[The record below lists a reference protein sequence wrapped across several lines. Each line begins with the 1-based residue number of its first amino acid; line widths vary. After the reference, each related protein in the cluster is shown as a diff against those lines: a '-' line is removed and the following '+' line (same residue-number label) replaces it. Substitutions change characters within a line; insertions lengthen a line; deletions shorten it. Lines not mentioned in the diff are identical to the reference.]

1 MKAPRYFRLMVD
13 NKPGVLTRITSL
25 IRREGWNIL
34 TLTVG
39 ETPNS
44 QLSMATICLLGVSS
58 AIDVVL
64 SRCGRLDCVK
74 SIEAVTPENSYVR
87 EMLLMRFDGPNAA
100 ATAAGCAVD
109 GDGVYSYVGTKEE
122 LDALVEKLKP
132 LHHARSGAVCL
143 PKGE

>member
-39 ETPNS
+39 ETPNDDV
-44 QLSMATICLLGVSS
+44 SMATICLLGVSS
-58 AIDVVL
+58 AVDVVL
-64 SRCGRLDCVK
+64 SRCGRLDCVR
-74 SIEAVTPENSYVR
+74 SIEAITPENSTVR
-87 EMLLMRFDGPNAA
+87 EMLLMTFEGECPEAI
-100 ATAAGCAVD
+100 AAGCTVD
-109 GDGVYSYVGTKEE
+109 AEGVYSYIGSKQKLDE
-122 LDALVEKLKP
+122 LVAQLKP

-143 PKGE
+143 PKE